1 MRYAPR
7 HLIIPFVTAL
17 AIVVI
22 YLTLLDKHFHAN
34 RGVYKPP
41 HPSKRPP
48 SQMPTVLDAHGDP
61 KTQEELDIDSQ
72 DAKHGSSHI
81 DPCTVVHPLN
91 RAFID
96 LRELTP
102 IGNDGKPMPWIA
114 KGYESGHNYTVGI
127 CSSPLVKNRDK
138 SYDTEDLVV
147 RLKVGAFYLSEKGEY
162 VSLGEF
168 SSAPRFFGNKLSLL
182 YENGAYC
189 DKITDTATGEKAR
202 KSTLLT
208 FTCSR
213 SLTRKASVQYLGS
226 FDDCKYVFE
235 VKSIHACPT
244 APESNNMAATGIF
257 ALIVLTALG
266 VYYSG
271 ELLYRRFKTKTSNTQ
286 HDDKEMLPK

>member
-7 HLIIPFVTAL
+7 QIIIPFITVL
-17 AIVVI
+17 AIIVI
-22 YLTLLDKHFHAN
+22 YLTLLEDHFHSSH
-34 RGVYKPP
+34 GQYKPR

-61 KTQEELDIDSQ
+61 KTQEEIDK
-72 DAKHGSSHI
+72 DSHPPKDGEEGFQR

-102 IGNDGKPMPWIA
+102 VGNEGKPMPWIA

-127 CSSPLVKNRDK
+127 CSSPIVKNRDK

-162 VSLGEF
+162 VSLGEY
-168 SSAPRFFGNKLSLL
+168 SSAPRFVGNKLSLL

-189 DKITDTATGEKAR
+189 DKVTDTATGEKAR

-213 SLTRKASVQYLGS
+213 TLTRKASVLYVGS

-235 VKSIHACPT
+235 VRSIHACPT
-244 APESNNMAATGIF
+244 APENNNMAATGIF

-266 VYYSG
+266 VFYSG
-271 ELLYRRFKTKTSNTQ
+271 ELLYRHFKTSRLQ
-286 HDDKEMLPK
+286 RDDKEMLPK